1 MLLKLS
7 YLCSSLLI
15 KRYAF
20 LFYILQ
26 QLAVSFFRYENQI
39 DFVQGPQL
47 FTTKHPQIALH
58 RIRYFSVH
66 RHVVIAP
73 LRVVPPRARAEQNG
87 LFNLFIISSTKRPST
102 FILITLKKV
111 YPKPA
116 RFASN
121 CGLFAPRS
129 RRILSKITK
138 NASYYFLFRCFSA
151 FIVIYS

>member
-1 MLLKLS
+1 MFELAHKALRLH
-7 YLCSSLLI
+7 
-15 KRYAF
+15 F
-20 LFYILQ
+20 LYFPTTCRK
-26 QLAVSFFRYENQI
+26 FFPLRKPNR
-39 DFVQGPQL
+39 FCARS
-47 FTTKHPQIALH
+47 TALH
-58 RIRYFSVH
+58 NKTPANRV
-66 RHVVIAP
+66 AP
-73 LRVVPPRARAEQNG
+73 HTVLFRTPPRRNRSAPCCPPLAREPNKTAFSTLG
-87 LFNLFIISSTKRPST
+87 SLFNLFIISSTKRPST